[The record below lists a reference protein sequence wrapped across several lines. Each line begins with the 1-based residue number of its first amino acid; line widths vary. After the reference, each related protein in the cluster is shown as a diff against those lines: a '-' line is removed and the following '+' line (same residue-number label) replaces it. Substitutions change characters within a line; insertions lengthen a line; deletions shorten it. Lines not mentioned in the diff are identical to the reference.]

1 MRIRFKTNALLT
13 CAAAV
18 LMMQQSAVAGTISCT
33 GTVQGTSYD
42 LLSRVST
49 ASGCYV
55 AQASQ
60 DIVGGNGPMTVNA
73 ESFFGYSDWQ
83 FDGKAGSADLSLA
96 SFTRN
101 ASGEW
106 RSGSY
111 SLTAG
116 ALDYEN
122 IMFVFKSSR
131 NLVAYLLSAD
141 SGAGTYGN
149 PFTRPPFTFNPTE
162 QAISHISVYYNGQAK
177 VSPAGGEVPEPAT
190 AALLGLGAVTMLGL
204 RRRRALKG

>member
-1 MRIRFKTNALLT
+1 MSIRFIVPAFLAVAALMSVT
-13 CAAAV
+13 A
-18 LMMQQSAVAGTISCT
+18 SAVAAPISCT
-33 GTVQGTSYD
+33 GTVGGTSYD

-49 ASGCYV
+49 ASECYV
-55 AQASQ
+55 AQVKQ
-60 DIVGGNGPMTVNA
+60 DFVGGSGPMTVNA
-73 ESFFGYSDWQ
+73 EKFFGYNDWQ
-83 FDGKAGSADLSLA
+83 FDGKAGSPDLSLA

-111 SLTAG
+111 SLTVG
-116 ALDYEN
+116 ALQYEN
-122 IMFVFKSSR
+122 IMFVFKSSQ

-177 VSPAGGEVPEPAT
+177 LSPAGGEVPEPAT